1 MDFDWS
7 EGQLALRDR
16 VAEFARKE
24 LNQDLAA
31 RDHNSTFSRENWDKC
46 AEFGIQC
53 KPGRGSHYRIGHPSQ
68 AVKLTIPAKRPIKPI
83 YIRDLVRF
91 IDQVRSAS

>member
-1 MDFDWS
+1 MSKRLEAMRANAKAGWTIADV
-7 EGQLALRDR
+7 E
-16 VAEFARKE
+16 
-24 LNQDLAA
+24 AA
-31 RDHNSTFSRENWDKC
+31 C